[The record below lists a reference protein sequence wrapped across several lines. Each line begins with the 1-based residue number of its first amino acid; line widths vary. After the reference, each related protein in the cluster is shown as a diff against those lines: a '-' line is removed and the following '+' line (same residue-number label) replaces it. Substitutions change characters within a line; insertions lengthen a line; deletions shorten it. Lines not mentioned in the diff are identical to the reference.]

1 MAPENPLA
9 EIDRLDPI
17 LSRVTEGITIQEPS
31 GRLVYA
37 NPAGLALIGF
47 TELEE
52 LLDAAPG
59 EVLDRFQLL
68 HEDGTPLERDELPGR
83 RALLGEVSPPMV
95 LRFRVKATGEE
106 RYAVVR
112 SEPILE
118 ADGRV
123 AQVVNTFHD
132 VTDEKQASQALR
144 FLSEAGAVL
153 SASLDYEETLR
164 NLARLTVPV
173 FADWCAI
180 DVLDDEGGV
189 QRVVIHHSDTAKL
202 AFAEEFRS
210 RFPPNP
216 DAPTGVHSVMQTGR
230 AMLAPEVTEEQV
242 AASPDA
248 ERYGPE
254 YVELMRQLGIR
265 SAIVAP
271 LLAGERVIGAIT
283 LVISE
288 SHRSY
293 GQRDL
298 SVAELLGARAGLAVQ
313 NARLYREAA
322 DAVTLRDRFLQV
334 AAHELLTPVTIVR
347 GYAQSLERLV
357 ERQREAAPGSTTI
370 TLQAARL
377 GRTVRQV
384 DRASERLTQLVGD
397 LLDVTRL
404 HSGSLVP
411 VPRPMNLSAV
421 VRSTLEGVN
430 VQQTEGRYAT
440 NVDLSFDLPED
451 GDIVGT
457 WDETRIEQVLFNVL
471 DNALKYSSDGDA
483 VNLRLWLDGDEARI
497 DVSDTGLG
505 IPADQLEAIFQPFH
519 RTRDANVRAAGMG
532 MGLAVCREI
541 VNRHGG
547 WIRASSPGS
556 EQGSTFSIGLPGAS
570 LSAAMVGVEPA

>member
-216 DAPTGVHSVMQTGR
+216 DAPTGVNSVMQTGR

-248 ERYGPE
+248 ARYGPE

-322 DAVTLRDRFLQV
+322 DAVTLRDRFD
-334 AAHELLTPVTIVR
+334 PR
-347 GYAQSLERLV
+347 GTDSR
-357 ERQREAAPGSTTI
+357 
-370 TLQAARL
+370 
-377 GRTVRQV
+377 
-384 DRASERLTQLVGD
+384 
-397 LLDVTRL
+397 
-404 HSGSLVP
+404 
-411 VPRPMNLSAV
+411 
-421 VRSTLEGVN
+421 
-430 VQQTEGRYAT
+430 
-440 NVDLSFDLPED
+440 
-451 GDIVGT
+451 
-457 WDETRIEQVLFNVL
+457 
-471 DNALKYSSDGDA
+471 
-483 VNLRLWLDGDEARI
+483 
-497 DVSDTGLG
+497 
-505 IPADQLEAIFQPFH
+505 
-519 RTRDANVRAAGMG
+519 
-532 MGLAVCREI
+532 
-541 VNRHGG
+541 
-547 WIRASSPGS
+547 
-556 EQGSTFSIGLPGAS
+556 
-570 LSAAMVGVEPA
+570 